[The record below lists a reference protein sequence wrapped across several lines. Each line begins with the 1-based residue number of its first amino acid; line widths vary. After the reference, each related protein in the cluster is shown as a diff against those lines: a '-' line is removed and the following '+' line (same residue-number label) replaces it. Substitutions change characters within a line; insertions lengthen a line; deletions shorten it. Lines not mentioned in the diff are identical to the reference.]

1 MRPIQ
6 IIACLDLIV
15 IKEGFNSFRLRG
27 KVLALVCLGGLKNF
41 KLCHSGLSMKLR
53 KNSNSV
59 YIQWTRG
66 LDWLSLLR
74 MKVKGIA
81 YKSEL
86 GKYLRETRKEAGL
99 SQEAFADKI
108 GINRTYYGNLERGEN
123 SISIDKLQK
132 ISRALNIPLSE
143 LFLQVEKL

>member
-1 MRPIQ
+1 M
-6 IIACLDLIV
+6 
-15 IKEGFNSFRLRG
+15 
-27 KVLALVCLGGLKNF
+27 
-41 KLCHSGLSMKLR
+41 

-66 LDWLSLLR
+66 LDWLNLLR
-74 MKVKGIA
+74 MKVKGIT
-81 YKSEL
+81 YKSVL
-86 GKYLRETRKEAGL
+86 GRYLREARKNAGL

-132 ISRALNIPLSE
+132 ISGTLNIPLSE
-143 LFLQVEKL
+143 LFRQVEKQ

>member
-1 MRPIQ
+1 
-6 IIACLDLIV
+6 
-15 IKEGFNSFRLRG
+15 
-27 KVLALVCLGGLKNF
+27 
-41 KLCHSGLSMKLR
+41 
-53 KNSNSV
+53 
-59 YIQWTRG
+59 
-66 LDWLSLLR
+66 

>member
-1 MRPIQ
+1 M
-6 IIACLDLIV
+6 
-15 IKEGFNSFRLRG
+15 
-27 KVLALVCLGGLKNF
+27 
-41 KLCHSGLSMKLR
+41 

-74 MKVKGIA
+74 MKVKGIT
-81 YKSEL
+81 YKSVL
-86 GKYLRETRKEAGL
+86 GRYLREARKNAGL

-132 ISRALNIPLSE
+132 ISGTLNIPLSE
-143 LFLQVEKL
+143 LFRQVEKQ